1 MVSVP
6 LSKVSRVPSF
16 PRIVPIV
23 EGPGDVSAVPALLRK
38 LLVESSIYNVAVAPA
53 KNAHGR
59 GNLDKKGGLE
69 RFIRYAWKD
78 PECGAIMVLVDSDDD
93 CPKELALSYAH
104 RIEALGV
111 LFPVVIVCAKRMYE
125 TWLVASFET
134 IAGHDIEGRRGP
146 SAEVPQTDVESIGN
160 CKTWIT
166 DRMAPGR
173 IYKETTD
180 QEAMTHL
187 LDASKAISRS
197 RSFRRLVHA
206 VGEAVQAIESGAKT
220 VSPRQPTASR

>member
-1 MVSVP
+1 MASVP
-6 LSKVSRVPSF
+6 LSRLLRVPSL
-16 PRIVPIV
+16 PCIVPIV
-23 EGPGDVSAVPALLRK
+23 EGPGDVSAVPALIRK
-38 LLVESSIYNVAVAPA
+38 LLVESSIYHVAIAGA

-59 GNLDKKGGLE
+59 GNLDKAGGLE

-78 PECGAIMVLVDSDDD
+78 RACGATMVLVDADDD
-93 CPKELALSYAH
+93 CPKNLALSYAQ
-104 RIEALGV
+104 RIEALGII
-111 LFPVVIVCAKRMYE
+111 FPVVIVCAKPMYE

-134 IAGHDIEGRRGP
+134 IAGRDLEGRRGA
-146 SAEVPQTDVESIGN
+146 SSEVPPNDVESIGN

-166 DRMAPGR
+166 DRMPPGR

-187 LDASKAISRS
+187 LDTSKVTSRS

-206 VGEAVQAIESGAKT
+206 VEEAVQAIDSGNRT
-220 VSPRQPTASR
+220 VYPKAPAGS